1 MATSSTG
8 NKLPNINGLQDA
20 KPRHSLGYRVQHH
33 VRTAVAAAIA
43 ATLVF
48 VGTAAAATW
57 MDVNGIIKN
66 NSVGVIGQGSLNTDA
81 SIIDPNSGKPIEF
94 VLIGQDSRD
103 GAENQAIGGSFDDV
117 IGNHQ
122 ADTAMIVQISADRTE
137 INLVS
142 IPRDSLVDVPQ
153 CETSKGTIP
162 AQYNVMFNSIF
173 AGAYK
178 TGGNL
183 SSAASCTLN
192 AVNSLTGLNIQ
203 NFIVVDFAGLVKM
216 IDSVGGVDL
225 CIPQNV
231 NDPYTGLNLD
241 KGMHHLDGV
250 AATQYARIRHG
261 IGDGSD
267 TSRTTRQQYL
277 IKQLM
282 SEALSKNLFTD
293 TAQLYQLA
301 KSALKSLNISQG
313 MADTAALAGLAMSLK
328 NFTMTNLQ
336 TQTVPVVPAPSD
348 PNRSVWTDEADN
360 LWEKMRAGKP
370 IFDTADSNS
379 GDSSDTSSDN
389 SASSDDSGTTDS
401 NQSDTT
407 AETPDP
413 VTGLITKSDGTLVDP
428 STGGTVDPDD
438 GSIHDATTG
447 QYIGLADRYLNATV
461 CAVPAKN

>member
-33 VRTAVAAAIA
+33 VRTAVA

-122 ADTAMIVQISADRTE
+122 ADTAMIVQISADRKE

-178 TGGNL
+178 TGGDL

-216 IDSVGGVDL
+216 IDSVGGVD
-225 CIPQNV
+225 
-231 NDPYTGLNLD
+231 
-241 KGMHHLDGV
+241 HLDGV

>member
-1 MATSSTG
+1 
-8 NKLPNINGLQDA
+8 
-20 KPRHSLGYRVQHH
+20 
-33 VRTAVAAAIA
+33 
-43 ATLVF
+43 
-48 VGTAAAATW
+48 
-57 MDVNGIIKN
+57 
-66 NSVGVIGQGSLNTDA
+66 
-81 SIIDPNSGKPIEF
+81 
-94 VLIGQDSRD
+94 
-103 GAENQAIGGSFDDV
+103 
-117 IGNHQ
+117 
-122 ADTAMIVQISADRTE
+122 
-137 INLVS
+137 
-142 IPRDSLVDVPQ
+142 
-153 CETSKGTIP
+153 
-162 AQYNVMFNSIF
+162 MFNSIF

-178 TGGNL
+178 TGGDL
-183 SSAASCTLN
+183 SPAASCTLN

-328 NFTMTNLQ
+328 EFHHDQ
-336 TQTVPVVPAPSD
+336 PAD
-348 PNRSVWTDEADN
+348 PDRP
-360 LWEKMRAGKP
+360 RG
-370 IFDTADSNS
+370 
-379 GDSSDTSSDN
+379 
-389 SASSDDSGTTDS
+389 
-401 NQSDTT
+401 
-407 AETPDP
+407 
-413 VTGLITKSDGTLVDP
+413 P
-428 STGGTVDPDD
+428 STVRPQPFRLDRRSRQSLGE
-438 GSIHDATTG
+438 DASG
-447 QYIGLADRYLNATV
+447 QADFRYRRFKLGRLLRHQFR
-461 CAVPAKN
+461 

>member
-1 MATSSTG
+1 M
-8 NKLPNINGLQDA
+8 
-20 KPRHSLGYRVQHH
+20 
-33 VRTAVAAAIA
+33 
-43 ATLVF
+43 
-48 VGTAAAATW
+48 
-57 MDVNGIIKN
+57 
-66 NSVGVIGQGSLNTDA
+66 
-81 SIIDPNSGKPIEF
+81 
-94 VLIGQDSRD
+94 
-103 GAENQAIGGSFDDV
+103 
-117 IGNHQ
+117 
-122 ADTAMIVQISADRTE
+122 
-137 INLVS
+137 
-142 IPRDSLVDVPQ
+142 
-153 CETSKGTIP
+153 
-162 AQYNVMFNSIF
+162 
-173 AGAYK
+173 
-178 TGGNL
+178 
-183 SSAASCTLN
+183 
-192 AVNSLTGLNIQ
+192 NSLTGLNIQ

-277 IKQLM
+277 IKQLL

-413 VTGLITKSDGTLVDP
+413 VTGLITNPTARWSIQALAAP
-428 STGGTVDPDD
+428 STRMTAPFMTRPRASTSALRIDTLMRPYVPFRQRTDVDHAITSPF
-438 GSIHDATTG
+438 
-447 QYIGLADRYLNATV
+447 NV
-461 CAVPAKN
+461 

>member
-122 ADTAMIVQISADRTE
+122 ADTAMIVQISADRKE

-178 TGGNL
+178 TGGDL

-192 AVNSLTGLNIQ
+192 A
-203 NFIVVDFAGLVKM
+203 
-216 IDSVGGVDL
+216 
-225 CIPQNV
+225 
-231 NDPYTGLNLD
+231 
-241 KGMHHLDGV
+241 
-250 AATQYARIRHG
+250 
-261 IGDGSD
+261 
-267 TSRTTRQQYL
+267 
-277 IKQLM
+277 
-282 SEALSKNLFTD
+282 
-293 TAQLYQLA
+293 
-301 KSALKSLNISQG
+301 
-313 MADTAALAGLAMSLK
+313 
-328 NFTMTNLQ
+328 
-336 TQTVPVVPAPSD
+336 
-348 PNRSVWTDEADN
+348 
-360 LWEKMRAGKP
+360 
-370 IFDTADSNS
+370 
-379 GDSSDTSSDN
+379 
-389 SASSDDSGTTDS
+389 
-401 NQSDTT
+401 
-407 AETPDP
+407 
-413 VTGLITKSDGTLVDP
+413 
-428 STGGTVDPDD
+428 
-438 GSIHDATTG
+438 
-447 QYIGLADRYLNATV
+447 
-461 CAVPAKN
+461 